1 MERIPR
7 GICGLM
13 AAFVTAAMLVAVR
26 PVTAD
31 IGKGAPAAVQMCAV
45 SSFTLALEDQPFE
58 RQVGGIT
65 RTVLRSIRWS
75 FRILRWMFWRAAT
88 WWAWAF
94 KRALFPL
101 GVAVVAALADASLVT
116 TWRAEGLKPLLTY
129 SLLMLYV
136 YARLLFSSAV
146 NLAPK
151 LLLAG
156 ALVYGIARRDLMPD
170 RTVWPGRID
179 DVLVMVIAT
188 RAFVYACPEMA
199 VNEYA
204 ERAMQWKRR
213 LRAVPR
219 AH

>member
-1 MERIPR
+1 M
-7 GICGLM
+7 CALM
-13 AAFVTAAMLVAVR
+13 AMCVTVAMLVAVS

-31 IGKGAPAAVQMCAV
+31 IGKAAPAAGQVSAV
-45 SSFTLALEDQPFE
+45 SSLTLALEDQPFE

-75 FRILRWMFWRAAT
+75 FRILRWMFWRAAS
-88 WWAWAF
+88 WWVWGL

-101 GVAVVAALADASLVT
+101 GVAIVAALADASLVT

-156 ALVYGIARRDLMPD
+156 ALVYGVARRDLMPD
-170 RTVWPGRID
+170 RNVWPGRID
-179 DVLVMVIAT
+179 DVLVIVIAT

-199 VNEYA
+199 VNECA

-213 LRAVPR
+213 LGAVSRAQ
-219 AH
+219 